1 MGLKSFKT
9 AKTAQNISALINHPK
24 TRTSYRK
31 GNSFKNITPKIPWN
45 WKDLQQAAK
54 CSKNSTKTHEDR
66 HQKGTPVSLDPRQR
80 IELSAEK
87 QKQSALAWNQIV
99 SLSRRAGD
107 SAQALPAL
115 RAHEAKSEET
125 SSWSAWGREVQARGS
140 FPQTPAGPSPAWAHV
155 HSESRKNS
163 PIQSPG
169 VREEGGHRNQPDTVW
184 KY

>member
-1 MGLKSFKT
+1 MGLKSFKM
-9 AKTAQNISALINHPK
+9 AKTSQNISALINHPK

-80 IELSAEK
+80 RELSADE
-87 QKQSALAWNQIV
+87 QKQSALAWNQIL

-107 SAQALPAL
+107 SAQAPPAL
-115 RAHEAKSEET
+115 RAQEAKSEEA
-125 SSWSAWGREVQARGS
+125 SSRSAWGREVRREAASPR
-140 FPQTPAGPSPAWAHV
+140 PRPAPSPAWAHA
-155 HSESRKNS
+155 HSESRRNS

-184 KY
+184 K